1 MSAPRLHAVDFLDP
15 VTGIHH
21 HRHTAWSATGEPH
34 RHDFMEIFLI
44 TAGELVH
51 RVNGR
56 RIPLAANDMV
66 FMRPDDEHAYGLP
79 AGRSCELR
87 NLAFPVRLVQQA
99 AEFAEGRMN
108 LAAWRDAALPPV
120 RRLSPDEARG
130 AGCEL
135 DACLRLPPA
144 EAAWAWRALIFGW
157 LCRAF
162 PATVAHAPAEPLPEW
177 LAEALAR
184 LPEARPGR
192 EFAWLRR
199 VAGRSPE
206 HLCRTFRRCLGTTPK
221 AYLNRRRLA
230 QAAVRLRES
239 QVPIDQV
246 ARDAGFANLGHFHQ
260 LFRRE
265 FGETPGRYRCR
276 HRHPPSPIPV
286 IGPQRSLPEC
296 SEEPVTNES
305 PMGRR

>member
-1 MSAPRLHAVDFLDP
+1 MASALLHAEDFLDP
-15 VTGIHH
+15 ATGIHH
-21 HRHTAWSATGEPH
+21 HRHTVWTVASAPH
-34 RHDFMEIFLI
+34 RHDFPELFLI
-44 TAGELVH
+44 ESGGVVH
-51 RVNGR
+51 RVNGATV
-56 RIPLAANDMV
+56 PLSAGDLV
-66 FMRPDDEHAYGLP
+66 FMRPEDEHAYESLP
-79 AGRSCELR
+79 GHICELR
-87 NLAFPVRLVQQA
+87 NLAFGAQLPVQA
-99 AEFAEGRMN
+99 AAFAAGRMD
-108 LAAWRDAALPPV
+108 LSAWREPPLPPV
-120 RRLSPDEARG
+120 RHLVAAEFKQARRDI
-130 AGCEL
+130 
-135 DACLRLPPA
+135 DACLRLPPH
-144 EAAWAWRALIFGW
+144 EATWQWRILLFAWF
-157 LCRAF
+157 CRAF
-162 PATVAHAPAEPLPEW
+162 PVDAIADSREPLPDW

-184 LPEARPGR
+184 LSEARPGR

-239 QVPIDQV
+239 PIPIDQV